1 MIRPIPK
8 RAALVLAYMGAIV
21 YLSSLPGNELARWGF
36 RAILFDLAHTPLYAG
51 LTLVTLWALVG
62 HAAARLVFVA
72 ALVLIFAVSDE
83 WHQHFVP
90 GRVFSSSDLF
100 ADAVGIGI
108 GIALHEWV
116 LPWIPLRR
124 GDPQT

>member
-1 MIRPIPK
+1 VAI
-8 RAALVLAYMGAIV
+8 VLAYMGAIF
-21 YLSSLPGNELARWGF
+21 YLSSLPGNELASWGL
-36 RAILFDLAHTPLYAG
+36 RATLFDLAHTPLYAG

-62 HAAARLVFVA
+62 PAAARVAFVA
-72 ALVLIFAVSDE
+72 ALVLVFALSDE
-83 WHQHFVP
+83 WHQQFVP

-108 GIALHEWV
+108 GIAVHEWV